1 MTAQD
6 AVLRWGEAAAEEFGY
21 ARPSPEWAAA
31 AVDRIGPDVMSAVLA
46 GVASGDV
53 ELIGPRFRLPALG
66 REKGPYAWFSRSA
79 RGVPAPNWEYFVQV
93 ATWLQVRA
101 DVPAHAVVGFE
112 DGLMDVSVRV
122 GGDVVWCVEV
132 KERAAQLQP
141 LLRRLVE
148 HGRHVDLESPDRH
161 DDPLRKAKYVVL
173 HRPQWFSLVA
183 GDGWFDHDVEPTG
196 ETGFV
201 LRPVTREHVLRSLA
215 A

>member
-21 ARPSPEWAAA
+21 ARPSPDWAAA

-66 REKGPYAWFSRSA
+66 RAKGPYAWFSRSA

-132 KERAAQLQP
+132 RERAAQLQT
-141 LLRRLVE
+141 LLRRLWSTAGTSTWTAPTATTTRCARRSTSCGTARSGSPWLRVTAGSTTTWSRRVRRASCC
-148 HGRHVDLESPDRH
+148 GR
-161 DDPLRKAKYVVL
+161 
-173 HRPQWFSLVA
+173 
-183 GDGWFDHDVEPTG
+183 
-196 ETGFV
+196 
-201 LRPVTREHVLRSLA
+201 
-215 A
+215 